1 MELLRVLGYKFATIQ
16 PGDSTRVADENFLG
30 FASGEKLRSRSSIA
44 PRHKKSAKK
53 ERSSAPVNPPSLAP
67 STAAAFPGSFQP
79 GSSLKLSPPPESP
92 KAHNSSK
99 LIVARVSPSKS
110 SKV

>member
-1 MELLRVLGYKFATIQ
+1 MKSSYRQVRSHRAT
-16 PGDSTRVADENFLG
+16 
-30 FASGEKLRSRSSIA
+30 
-44 PRHKKSAKK
+44 KKV
-53 ERSSAPVNPPSLAP
+53 RSSAPVNPPSLAP

-79 GSSLKLSPPPESP
+79 GGSLKLSPPPESP

-99 LIVARVSPSKS
+99 LIVAIVSPSKS